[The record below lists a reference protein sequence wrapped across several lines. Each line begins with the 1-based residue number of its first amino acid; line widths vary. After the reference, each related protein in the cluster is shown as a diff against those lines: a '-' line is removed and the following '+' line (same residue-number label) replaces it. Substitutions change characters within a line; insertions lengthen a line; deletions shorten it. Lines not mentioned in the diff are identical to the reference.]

1 MKQQQDDA
9 DFSKQK
15 NHVGNVKI
23 FDRINESENA
33 RSDDDASNNF
43 TEHCWDLD
51 AFGKFGGKTRDKDD
65 DEQVAENE
73 RQVVVASAGGD
84 QTHVV
89 ILRVGVEGL
98 RQQATKLP
106 GQLPRD

>member
-51 AFGKFGGKTRDKDD
+51 ALSKFGRKTGDKND

-89 ILRVGVEGL
+89 ILRVEVEGL